1 MGLFDGVFKKK
12 VTTFLKE
19 GDGWRQ
25 RQNDSP
31 LDIEVCGGMA
41 VADPMTHTCKICVA
55 INKTIFKNNNKPD
68 EKQHPFCKCKQVPT
82 ELNEVALDFPMK
94 KIKDYL
100 FVKKVDLMRSM
111 GYIIEDA
118 EEIYGVIAES
128 VKREFLNGKYALGKL
143 DQNGQRVSIAVE
155 ITGKRDKNGRIYRF
169 ISGWMAYPNG
179 KLHNNT
185 PFSGFVK

>member
-1 MGLFDGVFKKK
+1 MGIFDGRFKEK
-12 VTTFLKE
+12 VTVFFKE

-25 RQNDSP
+25 RLNDSP
-31 LDIEVCGGMA
+31 LDIEICGGIA
-41 VADPMTHTCKICVA
+41 VADPRTHTCDICVA

-68 EKQHPFCKCKQVPT
+68 EKQHPFCKCEQIPT
-82 ELNEVALDFPMK
+82 KLKEVSLDFPIK
-94 KIKDYL
+94 KIKGYL
-100 FVKKVDLMRSM
+100 FIKKVDLMRSM

-118 EEIYGVIAES
+118 EEVYDIIAES
-128 VKREFLNGKYALGKL
+128 AKREFLKGNYTLGKL
-143 DQNGQRVSIAVE
+143 DQNGQRVSVTVE
-155 ITGKRDKNGRIYRF
+155 MKGKRDKNGRIYRF